1 MTPEGKRI
9 LALAAR
15 MEDRGAFVEALFEKM
30 PNFRGTSAEW
40 DATLAKLRKRKR
52 GDRSKFNGAALVEEV
67 ALDLAKWRRRQLR
80 QDRPVLAW
88 DDAWEQA
95 LREVAAVIGLSPST
109 LQDWYKGKSRRKRKK
124 RERTS

>member
-1 MTPEGKRI
+1 MTPAEEKTL

-15 MEDRGAFVEALFEKM
+15 MEDHMAFIEALFEKM
-30 PNFRGTSAEW
+30 PNFKRTSAEW
-40 DATLAKLRKRKR
+40 DATVAKLLQRRR
-52 GDRSKFNGAALVEEV
+52 GDRSKLHGAALVEEV

-80 QDRPVLAW
+80 KEGLAW

-95 LREVAAVIGLSPST
+95 LREVATELGLSPST

-124 RERTS
+124 RERDS